1 MDIRKLQEN
10 LESRGF
16 KVSYFDKKEDGAQ
29 YICEQIA
36 GQKVGLGGSVTLDQM
51 GMYEKLSENNE
62 VLWHWRIPEGQTGAD
77 VLKAARSA
85 DVYLSSVNGIA
96 ETGEI
101 VNIDNTGNRVAATL
115 YGHKKVYLVA
125 GVNKITPDLDSA
137 IYRSRN
143 IAAPPNARRLG
154 KKTPCAV
161 KADKCYDCKSPDRI
175 CRGLVILWEAPV
187 GCEYEVVLIGEELGY

>member
-1 MDIRKLQEN
+1 M
-10 LESRGF
+10 
-16 KVSYFDKKEDGAQ
+16 
-29 YICEQIA
+29 
-36 GQKVGLGGSVTLDQM
+36 GGSVTLDQL
-51 GMYEKLSENNE
+51 GLYEKLVEKNE
-62 VLWHWRIPEGQTGAD
+62 VMWHWRIPEGQTNKD
-77 VLKAARSA
+77 VLMAAKSA
-85 DVYLSSVNGIA
+85 DIYLSSVNGIA

-125 GVNKITPDLDSA
+125 GVNKITPDLESA

-143 IAAPPNARRLG
+143 IAAPPNAKRLG

-175 CRGLVILWEAPV
+175 CRGLVILWEAMA
-187 GCEYEVVLIGEELGY
+187 GCKCEVVLIGENLGY

>member
-1 MDIRKLQEN
+1 MDIQKLQQN

-16 KVSYFDKKEDGAQ
+16 QVSYFDKKEDAAQ
-29 YICEQIA
+29 YICGQIS

-51 GMYEKLSENNE
+51 GLYEKLSENNE
-62 VLWHWRIPEGQTGAD
+62 VMWHWRIPEGQTGAD

-125 GVNKITPDLDSA
+125 GINKITPDLDSA

-161 KADKCYDCKSPDRI
+161 NADKCYDCKSADRI
-175 CRGLVILWEAPV
+175 CRGLVILWEAMA
-187 GCEYEVVLIGEELGY
+187 GCKYEVVLIGEELGY